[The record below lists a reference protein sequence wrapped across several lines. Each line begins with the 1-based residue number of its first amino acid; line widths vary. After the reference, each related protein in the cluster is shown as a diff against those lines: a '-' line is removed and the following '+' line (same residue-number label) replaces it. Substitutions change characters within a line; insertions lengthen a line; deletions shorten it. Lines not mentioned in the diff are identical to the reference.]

1 MCMCACVCLVEKTFN
16 MRSVLL
22 IYFKVHNTV
31 LLTVG
36 TTDIL
41 YNKSLGLIHLE
52 KLKFYTY

>member
-1 MCMCACVCLVEKTFN
+1 MCACVCLMERTFK
-16 MRSVLL
+16 MRPVLL
-22 IYFKVHNTV
+22 IYFKGHSTV

-41 YNKSLGLIHLE
+41 YNQSLGLIHLE